1 MKYELFADEATWDP
15 ASRTWTFRQAI
26 KRNYSQEEPRQ
37 LNDVPVFA
45 GQEYQT
51 LKEHYPETPWQLI
64 SPNVRVDTQGTPALQ
79 EIIRSGTT
87 NAKYL
92 RSLQTEWHVR
102 IARIFSCI
110 ILTFIA
116 IPSAITFQRRSAM
129 SGIGIAL
136 FLAAAM
142 LFLYEFSHPGL
153 RRLPPHLAG
162 SMDAQHYLHHHRHPP
177 FSNQAGSQKLLGII
191 ERLEKTPSMTPPII
205 LPIPGSR
212 SESPRTAPASNA
224 VIFDFDGLLVDT
236 EYAIYSSWER
246 VFASCGHPL
255 PLDLFNQC
263 LGGGYTHW
271 NPGEHL
277 EKLTGRTFDWET
289 VNSRRQEEI
298 VRDLEHAGLL
308 PGAGELIR
316 TWGKP
321 EPLWEWPPVLPPLG
335 GRLAEQIGHHAH
347 FQTVVCRDDG
357 LPSNRIRPCS

>member
-1 MKYELFADEATWDP
+1 MFSSLSQNKNNHASQSTIYKNDAESRIWYLGNPPGIDSPGNPFRQVRVEQFSAPGKMKYELFADEATWDP

-37 LNDVPVFA
+37 LHDVPVFA

-79 EIIRSGTT
+79 ELIKSGTT
-87 NAKYL
+87 NARYL

-142 LFLYEFSHPGL
+142 LFLYEFSPPWL
-153 RRLPPHLAG
+153 RRATSPPGWEHGCPTL
-162 SMDAQHYLHHHRHPP
+162 STPSSPSRP

-191 ERLEKTPSMTPPII
+191 ERLEKD
-205 LPIPGSR
+205 SR
-212 SESPRTAPASNA
+212 P
-224 VIFDFDGLLVDT
+224 
-236 EYAIYSSWER
+236 
-246 VFASCGHPL
+246 
-255 PLDLFNQC
+255 
-263 LGGGYTHW
+263 
-271 NPGEHL
+271 
-277 EKLTGRTFDWET
+277 
-289 VNSRRQEEI
+289 
-298 VRDLEHAGLL
+298 
-308 PGAGELIR
+308 
-316 TWGKP
+316 
-321 EPLWEWPPVLPPLG
+321 
-335 GRLAEQIGHHAH
+335 
-347 FQTVVCRDDG
+347 
-357 LPSNRIRPCS
+357 